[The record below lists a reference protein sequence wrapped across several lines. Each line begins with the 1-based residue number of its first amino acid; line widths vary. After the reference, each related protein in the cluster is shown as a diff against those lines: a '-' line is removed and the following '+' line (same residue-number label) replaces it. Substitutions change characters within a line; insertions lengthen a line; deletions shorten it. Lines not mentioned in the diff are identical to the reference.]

1 MLELIKSFGA
11 ALLKCIIPFLASL
24 LMFFGFY
31 VDTSDY
37 DLSQPQRIS
46 DLYEVSE
53 RRAIKKSVSSS
64 IKVRSPDDVGMVT
77 SISSGTYFVHGD
89 KYYVITTAHGVLGN
103 CDKLVVIY
111 FEETS
116 DCIDYHY
123 INRNVDVAIIQIE
136 KMKDRKPIRLPRNM
150 GSKKNNYKLFDKVHY
165 TGYPNNLGPLT
176 IGGRIAGF
184 TQGYVVL
191 HSYAWSGSSGSG
203 VFDERGDFIGI
214 VVGID
219 VDYYMNGFTHELR
232 PLEDVVVVL
241 PMYKIDWKKIF

>member
-37 DLSQPQRIS
+37 DLSQPPRIS
-46 DLYEVSE
+46 DLYAVSE

>member
-24 LMFFGFY
+24 LMFFGFN
-31 VDTSDY
+31 VGTSDY

-53 RRAIKKSVSSS
+53 RRPIKKSVSSS
-64 IKVRSPDDVGMVT
+64 IKVRSPDDVGRVT
-77 SISSGTYFVHGD
+77 SISSGTYFVHGG
-89 KYYVITTAHGVLGN
+89 KYYIITTAHGVIGS

-111 FEETS
+111 FEEHS
-116 DCIDYHY
+116 ACIDYHY
-123 INRNVDVAIIQIE
+123 INRNVDIAIIQIE
-136 KMKDRKPIRLPRNM
+136 KMKDRKPIRLPRNL

-219 VDYYMNGFTHELR
+219 VDINGFTYELR
-232 PLEDVVVVL
+232 PLEDVVVIL
-241 PMYKIDWKKIF
+241 PMYKIDWKEIF